1 MAAPA
6 PVLVS
11 IGLGVGLHIT
21 MPNRHWN
28 RIGSQHANIEE
39 GIGRGVGLDVNEALI
54 LNRWVGLGVQRRSSD
69 EQSFANEN
77 EIEG

>member
-1 MAAPA
+1 
-6 PVLVS
+6 
-11 IGLGVGLHIT
+11 

-54 LNRWVGLGVQRRSSD
+54 LNRWVGLDVNEALILNRWVGLGVQRRSSD